1 MKSIWA
7 VKPAQEPHEKKG
19 EQLLQPS
26 SSLLFSFVVSSVSS
40 HVSSSQQCRSIF
52 VKLFE
57 LLFAIGVQQ
66 GTTESPI
73 TIENMN
79 IAKNFIRAK
88 ILLLLDF

>member
-1 MKSIWA
+1 MNSIWA

-26 SSLLFSFVVSSVSS
+26 FSLFSFEVSSVSA
-40 HVSSSQQCRSIF
+40 HVSSSQQCWSMLVNVF
-52 VKLFE
+52 K
-57 LLFAIGVQQ
+57 LLFTIGVQQ

-79 IAKNFIRAK
+79 IAKNFIIAN
-88 ILLLLDF
+88 ILNYFN